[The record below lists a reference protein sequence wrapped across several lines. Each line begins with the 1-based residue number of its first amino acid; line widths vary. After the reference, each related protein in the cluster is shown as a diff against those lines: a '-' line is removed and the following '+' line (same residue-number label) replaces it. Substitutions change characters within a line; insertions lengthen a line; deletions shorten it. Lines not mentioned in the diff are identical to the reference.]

1 MLFVLNW
8 CFITK
13 PKSNTEKGMDWQLQ
27 LIALFVYISKYYDE
41 YLWTYSQRLS
51 HNASPEFSDV
61 EVIAVYLW
69 GVIRGYHQVQ
79 DIHQYTRDHLHQWF
93 PKLCGYVS
101 YIQRLNRL
109 SEVFVPLIGQI
120 QQDFPQME
128 GMEMIRLIDS
138 MPIMLAKAQRSGCA
152 KVAGELANKGY
163 NSTKKTYY
171 YGVKLHI
178 LAFRR
183 RGRLPIPDYIGLTP
197 ASEADINILKEIS
210 EDIHLTPVYADKAYI
225 DEALSQLLD
234 QQGSPLNTPVKKKK
248 GQKEL
253 LLFQFAW
260 STLVSQVRQPIE
272 SLFNWIQEKTGIQ
285 VASKVRSS
293 QGLMVH
299 VFGKIAAAMMLLSTN
314 LNS

>member
-1 MLFVLNW
+1 
-8 CFITK
+8 
-13 PKSNTEKGMDWQLQ
+13 MDWQLQ
-27 LIALFVYISKYYDE
+27 LIALFVYISKHYDD
-41 YLWTYSQRLS
+41 YIWTYAQRMS
-51 HNASPEFSDV
+51 NNSSPKFSDI
-61 EVIAVYLW
+61 EVITVYIW
-69 GVIRGYHQVQ
+69 GVLRGFQQVQ
-79 DIHQYTRDHLHQWF
+79 DIHQFTQDHLMEWF
-93 PKLCGYVS
+93 PKLPGYAS

-128 GMEMIRLIDS
+128 GIEMIRLIDS
-138 MPIMLAKAQRSGCA
+138 MPVMIAKEQRSSSAKA
-152 KVAGELANKGY
+152 AGELANKGY

-183 RGRLPIPDYIGLTP
+183 SGQLPLPDYIGLTP

-234 QQGSPLNTPVKKKK
+234 QQGSSLNTPVKKEK

-253 LLFQFAW
+253 LLFQSAW

-285 VASKVRSS
+285 VASKVRSF

-299 VFGKIAAAMMLLSTN
+299 VFGKIAAAMLLLTAN
-314 LNS
+314 LNP